1 MAHHSHW
8 MVEREARGVLDDV
21 DVAAEVARDDVRRRQ
36 PGALA
41 VAGAAAG
48 EARVRPLGGAD
59 AGEEGRRTRVEPFL
73 DAKRQAPLNPFAEGT
88 QSGVV
93 PVCELKSTRRSSS
106 KAAARCGRV
115 VCARSARPPPQ
126 LSWRT
131 GTTALT
137 QWRCICE
144 EEATL

>member
-1 MAHHSHW
+1 

-21 DVAAEVARDDVRRRQ
+21 DVAAEVARDDVRR
-36 PGALA
+36 
-41 VAGAAAG
+41 VDSS
-48 EARVRPLGGAD
+48 V
-59 AGEEGRRTRVEPFL
+59 PF
-73 DAKRQAPLNPFAEGT
+73 
-88 QSGVV
+88 
-93 PVCELKSTRRSSS
+93 CELKSTRSNSS

-137 QWRCICE
+137 QWRCICDE
-144 EEATL
+144 EEAEL